1 MAATP
6 RGERAAARPVP
17 PALRRRAE
25 REAAALPVPP
35 ALRRCLIC
43 GPANPRGL
51 RLRFHERG
59 ERVVAR
65 FTPRTRHQGYRGLMS
80 GGLLAAI
87 FDCLH
92 YRLSLRAGVPHTVTA
107 RLEVQYRAP
116 MPLGMALDFEAWLT
130 ERRGRVFTTAATA
143 RRADGAVAAESSAV
157 YVEVD
162 PARLA
167 SLHARPRARR
177 S

>member
-6 RGERAAARPVP
+6 RGERAP
-17 PALRRRAE
+17 
-25 REAAALPVPP
+25 ALPVPP
-35 ALRRCLIC
+35 PLRRCLIC

-51 RLRFHERG
+51 RLPFHERG

-65 FTPRTRHQGYRGLMS
+65 FTPRPRHQGYRGLMS

-116 MPLGMALDFEAWLT
+116 MPVGVPLDLEAWLT
-130 ERRGRVFTTAATA
+130 ERRGRVFVSAAIA
-143 RRADGAVAAESSAV
+143 RRADGVVAAESSAV
-157 YVEVD
+157 YVEID
-162 PARLA
+162 PAR
-167 SLHARPRARR
+167 LHARPRAPRG
-177 S
+177 